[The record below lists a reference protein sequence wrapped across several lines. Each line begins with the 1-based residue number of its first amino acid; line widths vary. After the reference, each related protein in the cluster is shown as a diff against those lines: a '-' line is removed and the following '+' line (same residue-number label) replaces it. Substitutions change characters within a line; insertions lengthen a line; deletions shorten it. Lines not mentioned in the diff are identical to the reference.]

1 MAIFEEVLAWADRLP
16 PWRQDA
22 LRRLCVQGEWGD
34 ADLGEILVL
43 AKQHHGIGS
52 ALDPAPQAIPFARD
66 HFPAE
71 ANQDA
76 TVVLTSLHTLINV
89 GKIPGDQTLE
99 FQSQG
104 LTIAYGGNGTG
115 KSGYARVLKQACRAR
130 SPGTVYAN
138 AYDPN
143 FPQLTPSAAIAF
155 ELDGAPDQ
163 ALWSGQRGHVSR
175 RELRG
180 ISVFDGDCARHY
192 LQEREAATFQPVAL
206 TYLQQLANGLSQA
219 LRPGVEAEITGL
231 AVDVTPFN
239 VIPADTDAGRAV
251 HPLSATTDLTRAR
264 ALAALT
270 PDEQAELARLP
281 QEISE
286 ADPTAKATLLDNI
299 ATRVDELVNAIGTAA
314 GVVSDEA
321 IDTVQS
327 AHRRLLDTEAA
338 ERAASAL
345 LQAEDA
351 TPLLPGTGQGPWALL
366 FNAARE
372 YSTGTAY
379 PGQAFPVTGEGA
391 QCVLCQQ
398 ELTPPAKDRLQRFDR
413 YVRDTAS
420 EAAQAARNAWQQL
433 VRGVRQATVT
443 FTISQVMSDSLH
455 GRIET
460 LPDNIRIFQEDLLS
474 RLQWLRTAVA
484 NGEWQDRPT
493 YRGTNPTASIR
504 QIANNL
510 RAEATALRAN
520 RDAAALAAKR
530 LRLKELDARRL
541 LSEHIDSI
549 AQVVGN
555 LGRKAKLQTC
565 LEDIGNTRPVS
576 LFAGQ
581 LAKTYMSE
589 ALAGRMND
597 ELRKLDL
604 YHIRA
609 GVSSASDAGSVRL
622 GILLSDSRLDPHL
635 VLSEAEQRMCALAY
649 FFAELHQSGSSS
661 GIVFD
666 DPVSS
671 LDHNHRTAVARRI
684 VEESA
689 VRQVII
695 FTHDAVF
702 FGDLTTL
709 CGDAGQAPSVKSI
722 SYRAEGPGY
731 IDAGLPYDMRRHR
744 ERIAQHRADHQRIAA
759 NFNNPPGDE
768 ERLAIRN
775 AYDDLRV
782 TIEVGIEDTI
792 LNETV
797 VRFRD
802 NISVGR
808 LDGVM
813 IVQDVEYREVQRLHD
828 KCCRNVRA
836 HSHAAGQQRAVTQ
849 PAELL
854 QDIEAVNTLF
864 QEIRRRRG
872 R

>member
-1 MAIFEEVLAWADRLP
+1 MAIYEEVLGWAVRLP
-16 PWRQDA
+16 TWRQDA
-22 LRRLCVQGEWGD
+22 LRRLCVRGD
-34 ADLGEILVL
+34 WDNADLGEILDL

-52 ALDPAPQAIPFARD
+52 ALDPAPQPIPFDRD

-76 TVVLTSLHTLINV
+76 TVVLTSLHSLVNV
-89 GKIPGDQTLE
+89 GKIPSDQTLE

-115 KSGYARVLKQACRAR
+115 KSGYARVLKQACRSR

-138 AYDPN
+138 AYHPN
-143 FPQLTPSAAIAF
+143 FPQLTPSATIAF
-155 ELDGAPDQ
+155 ELNGAPDQ
-163 ALWSGQRGHVSR
+163 ALWSGQRGHVPRS
-175 RELRG
+175 EIRG

-192 LQEREAATFQPVAL
+192 LQAREAATFQPVVL
-206 TYLQQLANGLSQA
+206 TYLQQLANGLNQA
-219 LRPGVEAEITGL
+219 LRPQLQAEINGL
-231 AVDVTPFN
+231 AVDVSPFN
-239 VIPADTDAGRAV
+239 VIPADTEAGRVV
-251 HPLSATTDLTRAR
+251 HPISATTNLTRAR
-264 ALAALT
+264 TLAVLT
-270 PDEQAELARLP
+270 ADEQAELARLP

-286 ADPTAKATLLDNI
+286 ADPTAKAALLDN
-299 ATRVDELVNAIGTAA
+299 AASKVDDLSNVIGAAA
-314 GVVSDEA
+314 GVVSADA
-321 IDTVQS
+321 IDIAQL
-327 AHRRLLDTEAA
+327 AHQRLLDAEAA
-338 ERAASAL
+338 ERTASTL

-351 TPLLPGTGQGPWALL
+351 TPLLVGTGQGAWVLL
-366 FNAARE
+366 FKAARE
-372 YSTGTAY
+372 YSTGAAY
-379 PGQAFPVTGEGA
+379 PAQAFPVTGEGA

-398 ELTPPAKDRLQRFDR
+398 ELTPTAKDRLQRFDR

-420 EAAQAARNAWQQL
+420 EAAQAARSSWQQI
-433 VRGVRQATVT
+433 VRDVGQATVA
-443 FTISQVMSDSLH
+443 FVVSQVMSESLR
-455 GRIET
+455 GRIDT
-460 LPDNIRIFQEDLLS
+460 LPDEIRIFQEDLVS
-474 RLQWLRTAVA
+474 RLQWFKTAVA
-484 NGEWQDRPT
+484 NGKWEGRPA
-493 YRGTNPTASIR
+493 YRGTNPTASIQ
-504 QIANNL
+504 QIADKL
-510 RAEATALRAN
+510 RAEATAMRAN
-520 RDAAALAAKR
+520 LDAAALAAKR
-530 LRLKELDARRL
+530 LRLKELEAQRL
-541 LSEHIDSI
+541 LSQHIDSI

-555 LGRKAKLQTC
+555 LGRKVKLQKC
-565 LEDIGNTRPVS
+565 LEDIGNTRS
-576 LFAGQ
+576 ITLFAGQ
-581 LAKTYMSE
+581 LAKTYVSE
-589 ALAGRMND
+589 ALAAKMND
-597 ELRKLDL
+597 ELRRLDL

-609 GVSSASDAGSVRL
+609 GVSSTGDAGSVRL
-622 GILLSDSRLDPHL
+622 GILLPDSCLDPHL

-649 FFAELHQSGSSS
+649 FFAELRQSGSSS

-689 VRQVII
+689 ARQVIV

-702 FGDLTTL
+702 FGELTTL
-709 CGDAGQAPSVKSI
+709 CGDAGQAPSVRSI
-722 SYRAEGPGY
+722 SYRAAGPGY

-744 ERIAQHRADHQRIAA
+744 DRIAQHRSDHQRIAA

-813 IVQDVEYREVQRLHD
+813 IVQDAEFREVQRLHD

-836 HSHAAGQQRAVTQ
+836 HSHAAGQQRSVTQ

-854 QDIEAVNTLF
+854 QDIDAANVLF
-864 QEIRRRRG
+864 QEIRKRRG
-872 R
+872 

>member
-1 MAIFEEVLAWADRLP
+1 MAIYEDVLAWAARLP

-22 LRRLCVQGEWGD
+22 LRRLCVQGEWDD
-34 ADLGEILVL
+34 ADLSEILDL
-43 AKQHHGIGS
+43 AKQHHGMGS
-52 ALDPAPQAIPFARD
+52 ALDPAPQPIAFARD

-71 ANQDA
+71 ADQNA
-76 TVVLTSLHTLINV
+76 TVALTSLHTLVNV
-89 GKIPGDQTLE
+89 GKIPSDQTLE

-104 LTIAYGGNGTG
+104 LTVVYGGNGTG

-143 FPQLTPSAAIAF
+143 FAQLTPSATIAF
-155 ELDGAPDQ
+155 ELDGTPDQ
-163 ALWSGQRGHVSR
+163 ALWRGERGHVPR
-175 RELRG
+175 PELRG

-192 LQEREAATFQPVAL
+192 LQAREAATFQPVAL
-206 TYLQQLANGLSQA
+206 TYLQQLANGLNQA
-219 LRPGVEAEITGL
+219 LRPRLQAEITGL

-239 VIPADTDAGRAV
+239 VIPVETDAGRAV
-251 HPLSATTDLTRAR
+251 HPICATTDLVQAR
-264 ALAALT
+264 ALATLT
-270 PDEQAELARLP
+270 ADEQAELARLP

-286 ADPTAKATLLDNI
+286 ADPTAKATLLEN
-299 ATRVDELVNAIGTAA
+299 AAMKVDELASAIASAVGI
-314 GVVSDEA
+314 VSDDA
-321 IDTVQS
+321 IDAAQS
-327 AHRRLLDTEAA
+327 AHRTLLDAEAA
-338 ERAASAL
+338 ELAASTL
-345 LQAEDA
+345 LQTENA

-372 YSTGTAY
+372 YSIGAAY
-379 PGQAFPVTGEGA
+379 PEQAFPVTGDGA

-398 ELTPPAKDRLQRFDR
+398 ELMPAAKDRLQRFDR

-420 EAAQAARNAWQQL
+420 EAAQAARSSWQQL
-433 VRGVRQATVT
+433 VRDVGQATVG
-443 FTISQVMSDSLH
+443 FTVSQIMSDSLR

-460 LPDNIRIFQEDLLS
+460 LPDDIRMFQEDLLS
-474 RLQWLRTAVA
+474 RLQWLKTAVA
-484 NGEWQDRPT
+484 TGQWQDRPT
-493 YRGTNPTASIR
+493 YRGANPSSSIL
-504 QIANNL
+504 QISDNL

-520 RDAAALAAKR
+520 LDAEVLAAKR
-530 LRLKELDARRL
+530 IRLKELDARRL

-549 AQVVGN
+549 AHVVGN
-555 LGRKAKLQTC
+555 LGRQAILQKC
-565 LEDIGNTRPVS
+565 LDDVGNTRPIT

-581 LAKTYMSE
+581 LARTYISE

-609 GVSSASDAGSVRL
+609 GVSSTGDAGSVRL
-622 GILLSDSRLDPHL
+622 GILLPESRLDPHV

-649 FFAELHQSGSSS
+649 FFAELHQSGSAS

-689 VRQVII
+689 LRQVIV

-702 FGDLTTL
+702 FGELNTL
-709 CGDAGQAPSVKSI
+709 CGDAGLSPSVKSI
-722 SYRAEGPGY
+722 SYRAAGPGY

-744 ERIAQHRADHQRIAA
+744 ERIAQHRHDHQRIAA
-759 NFNNPPGDE
+759 NFNNPPGDD
-768 ERLAIRN
+768 ERIAIRN

-813 IVQDVEYREVQRLHD
+813 VVGEAEYREVQRLHD

-836 HSHAAGQQRAVTQ
+836 HSHAAGQQRAVAQ

-854 QDIEAVNTLF
+854 QDIDAVNALF

-872 R
+872 

>member
-1 MAIFEEVLAWADRLP
+1 MAIYEEVLAWADRLP
-16 PWRQDA
+16 LWRQDA
-22 LRRLCVQGEWGD
+22 LRRLCVQGEWDD
-34 ADLGEILVL
+34 ANLGEILDL
-43 AKQHHGIGS
+43 ARQHQGIDS
-52 ALDPAPQAIPFARD
+52 ALNPAPQLIPFARD

-71 ANQDA
+71 ANQNA
-76 TVVLTSLHTLINV
+76 TVALRSLHTLVNV
-89 GKIPGDQTLE
+89 GKIPSDQTLE

-143 FPQLTPSAAIAF
+143 FPQLTPSATITF

-163 ALWSGQRGHVSR
+163 VLWSGQRGHVSR

-192 LQEREAATFQPVAL
+192 LQAREAATFQPVAL

-219 LRPGVEAEITGL
+219 LRPRLQAEITGF

-239 VIPADTDAGRAV
+239 IIPADSEAGRSV
-251 HPLSATTDLTRAR
+251 HPISATTNLERAR

-270 PDEQAELARLP
+270 ANEQAELASLP
-281 QEISE
+281 QEIS
-286 ADPTAKATLLDNI
+286 ATDPTAKAMLLDNA
-299 ATRVDELVNAIGTAA
+299 ATRVDELVNAIDTAA
-314 GVVSDEA
+314 GSVSDEA

-327 AHRRLLDTEAA
+327 VHRRLLDAEAA
-338 ERAASAL
+338 EQAASAL

-351 TPLLPGTGQGPWALL
+351 TPLLPGTGQGPWTLL
-366 FNAARE
+366 FNAARV
-372 YSTGTAY
+372 YSTGAAY
-379 PGQAFPVTGEGA
+379 PEQAFPVIGEGA

-398 ELTPPAKDRLQRFDR
+398 ELTPAAKDRLQHFDI
-413 YVRDTAS
+413 YIRDTAS
-420 EAAQAARNAWQQL
+420 EAAQAARKTWQKL
-433 VRGVRQATVT
+433 MRDVEHATAT
-443 FTISQVMSDSLH
+443 FAVSQVMSDSLRA
-455 GRIET
+455 RIET
-460 LPDNIRIFQEDLLS
+460 LPNDIRIFQEDLLS
-474 RLQWLRTAVA
+474 RLQWLRTATA
-484 NGEWQDRPT
+484 NGEWQSRPT
-493 YRGTNPTASIR
+493 YRGANPTGSIR
-504 QIANNL
+504 QIADNL
-510 RAEATALRAN
+510 RAEATALRKN
-520 RDAAALAAKR
+520 LDAAALAAKQ

-549 AQVVGN
+549 AQVVGS
-555 LGRKAKLQTC
+555 LGRKVKLQKC
-565 LEDIGNTRPVS
+565 LEDIGNTRPISV
-576 LFAGQ
+576 FAGQ
-581 LAKTYMSE
+581 LAKTYISE
-589 ALAGRMND
+589 ALTGRMND

-609 GVSSASDAGSVRL
+609 GVSSTGDAGSVRL
-622 GILLSDSRLDPHL
+622 GILLPDSQLDPHV

-671 LDHNHRTAVARRI
+671 LDHNHRTAVARRL

-689 VRQVII
+689 VRQVIV

-702 FGDLTTL
+702 FGELTTL
-709 CGDAGQAPSVKSI
+709 CDDAGQAPSVKSI

-792 LNETV
+792 LNKTV

-849 PAELL
+849 PVELL
-854 QDIEAVNTLF
+854 QDIDAVNALF
-864 QEIRRRRG
+864 QEINRRRD
-872 R
+872 

>member
-1 MAIFEEVLAWADRLP
+1 MAIYEEVLAWASRLP

-22 LRRLCVQGEWGD
+22 LRRLCVQGEWD
-34 ADLGEILVL
+34 DVDLGEILDL

-52 ALDPAPQAIPFARD
+52 ALDPAPQPIPFARD

-71 ANQDA
+71 AVQDA
-76 TVVLTSLHTLINV
+76 AVVLTALHTLVNV
-89 GKIPGDQTLE
+89 GKIPSDQILE

-138 AYDPN
+138 AYNPN
-143 FPQLTPSAAIAF
+143 FPQLTPSATIAF

-163 ALWSGQRGHVSR
+163 TLWSGQRDHVSR

-180 ISVFDGDCARHY
+180 ISVFDGDCAHHY
-192 LQEREAATFQPVAL
+192 LHEREAATFQPVAL

-219 LRPGVEAEITGL
+219 LRPRLQAEITGL
-231 AVDVTPFN
+231 TVDVTPFN
-239 VIPADTDAGRAV
+239 VIPADTDSGRAV
-251 HPLSATTDLTRAR
+251 HPISATTDLARAR

-270 PDEQAELARLP
+270 ADEQAELARLP

-286 ADPTAKATLLDNI
+286 ADPAAKAALLDNV
-299 ATRVDELVNAIGTAA
+299 ATEVDELVNIIGAA
-314 GVVSDEA
+314 ADVVSDEA
-321 IDTVQS
+321 IDIVQS
-327 AHRRLLDTEAA
+327 THRRLLDAEAA

-372 YSTGTAY
+372 YSIGTAY
-379 PGQAFPVTGEGA
+379 PEQVFPVTGEGA

-398 ELTPPAKDRLQRFDR
+398 ELTPAAKDRLQRFDR

-433 VRGVRQATVT
+433 VRNVRQATVT
-443 FTISQVMSDSLH
+443 FTVSQVMSDRLR
-455 GRIET
+455 GRIDT
-460 LPDNIRIFQEDLLS
+460 LPEDIRIFQEYLIS
-474 RLQWLRTAVA
+474 RLQWLRATVA
-484 NGEWQDRPT
+484 IGEWQNKPAHL
-493 YRGTNPTASIR
+493 GANPIASIR
-504 QIANNL
+504 QIADDL

-520 RDAAALAAKR
+520 LDAAALAAKR

-549 AQVVGN
+549 AQVVGS
-555 LGRKAKLQTC
+555 LSLKVKLQKC
-565 LEDIGNTRPVS
+565 LDDIGNTRPIS

-581 LAKTYMSE
+581 LAKTYISE
-589 ALAGRMND
+589 ALAGGMND

-604 YHIRA
+604 YHIRV
-609 GVSSASDAGSVRL
+609 GVSSTGDAGSVRL
-622 GILLSDSRLDPHL
+622 GILLPDSRLDPHL

-649 FFAELHQSGSSS
+649 FFAELRQSGSSS
-661 GIVFD
+661 GIVLD

-689 VRQVII
+689 LRQVIV

-702 FGDLTTL
+702 FGELTTL
-709 CGDAGQAPSVKSI
+709 CGDAGQVPSVKSI

-759 NFNNPPGDE
+759 SFNNPPGDE

-813 IVQDVEYREVQRLHD
+813 IVQDAEYREVQRLHD

-854 QDIEAVNTLF
+854 QDIDAVNTLF

>member
-1 MAIFEEVLAWADRLP
+1 MAIYEEVLAWADRLP

-22 LRRLCVQGEWGD
+22 LRRLCIQGDWNE
-34 ADLGEILVL
+34 ADLGEILDL
-43 AKQHHGIGS
+43 AKQHHGISS
-52 ALDPAPQAIPFARD
+52 AIEPTPQPIRFAAD

-71 ANQDA
+71 ANQDG

-89 GKIPGDQTLE
+89 GKIPSDQTLE

-143 FPQLTPSAAIAF
+143 FQQLTPSASIDF
-155 ELDGAPDQ
+155 ELDGTPNQ
-163 ALWSGQRGHVSR
+163 VLWSGQRGHVPR
-175 RELRG
+175 PELRG

-192 LQEREAATFQPVAL
+192 LQAREAATFQPVAL
-206 TYLQQLANGLSQA
+206 TYLQQLANGLNQA
-219 LRPGVEAEITGL
+219 LRPRLQAEITGL
-231 AVDVTPFN
+231 AVDLTPFN
-239 VIPADTDAGRAV
+239 VVPADTEAGRAV
-251 HPLSATTDLTRAR
+251 HPISAATDLARVR
-264 ALAALT
+264 ALATLT
-270 PDEQAELARLP
+270 QDEQVELARLP

-286 ADPTAKATLLDNI
+286 ADPTGKATILDNA
-299 ATRVDELVNAIGTAA
+299 ATRIDELANSITAA
-314 GVVSDEA
+314 ANIVSDDA
-321 IDTVQS
+321 FDVTQS
-327 AHRRLLDTEAA
+327 AHRRLLDAETA

-345 LQAEDA
+345 LQTEDA

-372 YSTGTAY
+372 YSSNEAY
-379 PGQAFPVTGEGA
+379 PGQAFPVTDKGA
-391 QCVLCQQ
+391 VCVLCQQ
-398 ELTPPAKDRLQRFDR
+398 DLTPAAKDRLQRFDH
-413 YVRDTAS
+413 YIRDTAS
-420 EAAQAARNAWQQL
+420 EAARAARNAWQQI
-433 VRGVRQATVT
+433 VRDVGQATVT
-443 FTISQVMSDSLH
+443 FTVSQVMSDSLEV
-455 GRIET
+455 RIAT
-460 LPDNIRIFQEDLLS
+460 LPDDIRTFQEDLLS

-484 NGEWQDRPT
+484 NGEWLDRPA
-493 YRGTNPTASIR
+493 YRGANPTASIH
-504 QIANNL
+504 QVADNL
-510 RAEATALRAN
+510 RAEAVALRASL
-520 RDAAALAAKR
+520 DAKALAAKR
-530 LRLKELDARRL
+530 LRLKELEARRM
-541 LSEHIDSI
+541 LSEHIESI
-549 AQVVGN
+549 VRVVGN
-555 LGRKAKLQTC
+555 LAHKAKLQNC
-565 LEDIGNTRPVS
+565 LEDIGNTRTIS

-581 LAKTYMSE
+581 LAKTYVSE
-589 ALAGRMND
+589 ALTDRMNE

-609 GVSSASDAGSVRL
+609 GISSTGDAGSVRL
-622 GILLSDSRLDPHL
+622 GILLHESQLDPHL

-649 FFAELHQSGSSS
+649 FFAELHQSGSTS

-689 VRQVII
+689 DRQAIV

-702 FGDLTTL
+702 FGELITL
-709 CGDAGQAPSVKSI
+709 CADAQLTPTVKSI

-731 IDAGLPYDMRRHR
+731 IDAGLPYDMRKHR
-744 ERIAQHRADHQRIAA
+744 DRITQHRADHQRIAA
-759 NFNNPPGDE
+759 NFLNPPGDD

-802 NISVGR
+802 GISVGR
-808 LDGVM
+808 LNGVM
-813 IVQDVEYREVQRLHD
+813 IVQEAEYLEVQRLHD
-828 KCCRNVRA
+828 RCCRNVRA

-849 PAELL
+849 PGELL
-854 QDIEAVNTLF
+854 QDIDAVNTLF
-864 QEIRRRRG
+864 QNIRRRRG
-872 R
+872 

>member
-1 MAIFEEVLAWADRLP
+1 MAIYEEVLAWADRLP
-16 PWRQDA
+16 LWRQDA
-22 LRRLCVQGEWGD
+22 LRRLCVQGEWSD
-34 ADLGEILVL
+34 SDLDEILDL
-43 AKQHHGIGS
+43 AKQHHAIGTK
-52 ALDPAPQAIPFARD
+52 LDPTPRPIPFARD

-71 ANQDA
+71 ANQGT
-76 TVVLTSLHTLINV
+76 TVVLTSLHTLVNV
-89 GKIPGDQTLE
+89 GKIPSDQILG

-143 FPQLTPSAAIAF
+143 FTQLTPSATIAF
-155 ELDGAPDQ
+155 EMDGVPDE

-175 RELRG
+175 SELRG

-192 LQEREAATFQPVAL
+192 LQARETATFQPTAL
-206 TYLQQLANGLSQA
+206 TYLQQLANGLSQM
-219 LRPGVEAEITGL
+219 LRPRLQAEINGL

-239 VIPADTDAGRAV
+239 AIPADTDAGRAV
-251 HPLSATTDLTRAR
+251 HPISATTDLAGAR
-264 ALAALT
+264 ALAVIST
-270 PDEQAELARLP
+270 DEQAERARLP

-286 ADPTAKATLLDNI
+286 KDPTANAALLDNA
-299 ATRVDELVNAIGTAA
+299 ATRVDELANAIGTAA
-314 GVVSDEA
+314 AFVSDEA
-321 IDTVQS
+321 IDTARS
-327 AHRRLLDTEAA
+327 AHQTLLAAEAA

-345 LQAEDA
+345 LQAGDD
-351 TPLLPGTGQGPWALL
+351 TPLLAGTGQGPWALL

-372 YSTGTAY
+372 YSTGAAY
-379 PGQAFPVTGEGA
+379 PEQAFPVTSERA

-398 ELTPPAKDRLQRFDR
+398 ELTPAAKDRLQRFDR

-420 EAAQAARNAWQQL
+420 EAAQAARKAWQQIVHDTGKL
-433 VRGVRQATVT
+433 TVT
-443 FTISQVMSDSLH
+443 FNVSQVMSESLR

-460 LPDNIRIFQEDLLS
+460 LPEDIQIFQEDLLH
-474 RLQWLRTAVA
+474 RLQWLRAAVE
-484 NGEWQDRPT
+484 GGHWEDRPT
-493 YRGTNPTASIR
+493 YSGAIPTASIR
-504 QIANNL
+504 KIADSL

-520 RDAAALAAKR
+520 LDAAALAAKR
-530 LRLKELDARRL
+530 LRLKELEARCL
-541 LSEHIDSI
+541 LSEHIDGI
-549 AQVVGN
+549 AQVIGN
-555 LGRKAKLQTC
+555 LDQKLKLQKC
-565 LEDIGNTRPVS
+565 LEDIGNTRPIT

-581 LAKTYMSE
+581 LAKTYISE

-609 GVSSASDAGSVRL
+609 GVSSSGDAGSVRL
-622 GILLSDSRLDPHL
+622 GILLADSRLDPHL

-649 FFAELHQSGSSS
+649 FFAELYQSGSSS

-689 VRQVII
+689 VRQVIV

-702 FGDLTTL
+702 FGELTTL
-709 CGDAGQAPSVKSI
+709 CGDIRQAPCVKSI

-731 IDAGLPYDMRRHR
+731 IDTGLPYDMRRHR
-744 ERIAQHRADHQRIAA
+744 ERIAQHRADHQRIVA

-813 IVQDVEYREVQRLHD
+813 IVQDAEYREVQRLHD
-828 KCCRNVRA
+828 RCCRNVRA

-854 QDIEAVNTLF
+854 QDIEAVNALF
-864 QEIRRRRG
+864 QGIRKRRG
-872 R
+872 

>member
-1 MAIFEEVLAWADRLP
+1 MSIYEEVLAWAVRLP
-16 PWRQDA
+16 LWRQDA
-22 LRRLCVQGEWGD
+22 LRRVCLQGEWSD
-34 ADLGEILVL
+34 ADLAEILDL
-43 AKQHHGIGS
+43 AKQHQGINS
-52 ALDPAPQAIPFARD
+52 TLSPAPQPIPFARD

-76 TVVLTSLHTLINV
+76 TVVLTSLHTLVNI
-89 GKIPGDQTLE
+89 GKIPSDQTLQ

-130 SPGTVYAN
+130 SPGTIYAN

-143 FPQLTPSAAIAF
+143 FAQLTPSATIAF
-155 ELDGAPDQ
+155 ELDDTPAQEP
-163 ALWSGQRGHVSR
+163 WSGRLGHVSR
-175 RELRG
+175 PELRG
-180 ISVFDGDCARHY
+180 ISVFDGDCASHY
-192 LQEREAATFQPVAL
+192 LQARESATFQPVAL
-206 TYLQQLANGLSQA
+206 TYLQKLANGLSLA
-219 LRPGVEAEITGL
+219 LRPRLQAEITGL

-251 HPLSATTDLTRAR
+251 HPISATTDLTRAR
-264 ALAALT
+264 AHATLT
-270 PDEQAELARLP
+270 ADEQAELARLP
-281 QEISE
+281 QEINE
-286 ADPTAKATLLDNI
+286 ADPTAKAALLDNA
-299 ATRVDELVNAIGTAA
+299 ATKVDELVSAIGTAA

-321 IDTVQS
+321 IGAMQS
-327 AHRRLLDTEAA
+327 AHRRLVDAEAA

-379 PGQAFPVTGEGA
+379 PEQDFPVTGDSA

-398 ELTPPAKDRLQRFDR
+398 SLTSEATDRLQRFDR

-420 EAAQAARNAWQQL
+420 EAAQAARIGWRQL
-433 VRGVRQATVT
+433 ARDVAQATVT
-443 FTISQVMSDSLH
+443 FTVSQVMSASLSA
-455 GRIET
+455 RIET
-460 LPDNIRIFQEDLLS
+460 LPDDIRIFQEDLLS
-474 RLQWLRTAVA
+474 RLQWLRVAVT
-484 NGEWQDRPT
+484 NGEWGERPT
-493 YRGTNPTASIR
+493 FRSANPTASIQ

-520 RDAAALAAKR
+520 LDATSLAAKQ
-530 LRLKELDARRL
+530 LRLKELNARHL

-549 AQVVGN
+549 AAVVGN
-555 LGRKAKLQTC
+555 LGRKLKLQNC
-565 LEDIGNTRPVS
+565 LEDIGSTRTITI
-576 LFAGQ
+576 FAGQ
-581 LAKTYMSE
+581 LARTYVSE
-589 ALAGRMND
+589 ALADRMND
-597 ELRKLDL
+597 ELKKLSL

-609 GVSSASDAGSVRL
+609 GVSSTGDVGSVRL
-622 GILLSDSRLDPHL
+622 GILLSDSQLDPHL
-635 VLSEAEQRMCALAY
+635 VLSEGEQRMCALAY
-649 FFAELHQSGSSS
+649 FFAELHQSRSSS

-671 LDHNHRTAVARRI
+671 LDHNHRTAVAQRI
-684 VEESA
+684 VEECA
-689 VRQVII
+689 IRQTIV

-702 FGDLTTL
+702 FGELTTL
-709 CGDAGQAPSVKSI
+709 CRDAGQAASVTSI

-744 ERIAQHRADHQRIAA
+744 ERIAEHRTSQRQIAA

-775 AYDDLRV
+775 VYDDLRV

-797 VRFRD
+797 VRFRE

-813 IVQDVEYREVQRLHD
+813 TVQEAEYREVQRLHD

-836 HSHAAGQQRAVTQ
+836 HSHAAAQQRAVTQ

-864 QEIRRRRG
+864 QQIRTRRG